1 MNSPISKF
9 SVEIIQ
15 QEGELEERC
24 VQRLVT
30 IASKEMRDMLEVV
43 DVLPPPTW
51 PPPQGAGLWWVRHG
65 RPEALVRLSHG
76 NNSRLRGP
84 MGPQQ
89 GWSR

>member
-1 MNSPISKF
+1 
-9 SVEIIQ
+9 
-15 QEGELEERC
+15 
-24 VQRLVT
+24 
-30 IASKEMRDMLEVV
+30 MLEVV

-51 PPPQGAGLWWVRHG
+51 PPPQGAGFWWVRHG